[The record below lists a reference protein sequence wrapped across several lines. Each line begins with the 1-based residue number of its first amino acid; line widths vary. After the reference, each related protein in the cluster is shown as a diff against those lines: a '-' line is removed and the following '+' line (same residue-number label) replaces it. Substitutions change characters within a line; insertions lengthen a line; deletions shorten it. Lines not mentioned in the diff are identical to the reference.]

1 MRIGSAFP
9 SKFLK
14 ASDIPDGSFVNV
26 VVDHVAVEDVAG
38 NNDPDDR
45 KPVLYFRG
53 KQKGM
58 VLNKTNSTSIS
69 QAYGDETDD
78 WGGKPLLLY
87 STETL
92 FQGSNV
98 PCLRVKIPKGAAAQS
113 PARQPAREPVGA
125 GAPATKPAPEQ
136 PFGDEE
142 QFKEDDIPF

>member
-14 ASDIPDGSFVNV
+14 ASDIPDGSFVNIV
-26 VVDHVAVEDVAG
+26 IDHVTIEDVG
-38 NNDPDDR
+38 GSNDPDDQ

-98 PCLRVKIPKGAAAQS
+98 PCLRVKIPKTN
-113 PARQPAREPVGA
+113 
-125 GAPATKPAPEQ
+125 GAPAQRQSVAAAAPAKPAPER
-136 PFGDEE
+136 PFGEEE